1 MGGYFCRSYCES
13 NELEKCF
20 SEEEIKQATF
30 QLGADK
36 APGPDGFPILFFQN
50 SRMLLRTTW

>member
-13 NELEKCF
+13 NELEKSF
-20 SEEEIKQATF
+20 SEEKIKQATF

-36 APGPDGFPILFFQN
+36 APGPDGFSILFF
-50 SRMLLRTTW
+50 SKILGCYYG